1 MKPLRLMTD
10 KVDSLEAIDLEDLC
24 VGRALKNTRSVI
36 LMGMQR
42 ALRLNDF
49 ETLQQLDEM
58 YDRVLLMEDDI
69 DALQPD

>member
-1 MKPLRLMTD
+1 MKTRRLMTD
-10 KVDSLEAIDLEDLC
+10 KVDSLEAIALEDLC

-49 ETLQQLDEM
+49 ETLQRLDEM